1 MGLEPVLS
9 IVFLCAFLLP
19 CGYAVYV
26 DLQERRIPNGC
37 VALLALC
44 GVAQLTLSWLMPSL
58 AVLPWLP
65 SPMERLFCAAAALA
79 VGYGFELAWRRARGG
94 AHGMGFGDIKL
105 LAAVS
110 LWLGPAILW
119 VVFLS
124 CLLALAVELPRGR
137 RAFAFGP
144 YIVAASAFCLLI
156 PAFVV

>member
-1 MGLEPVLS
+1 
-9 IVFLCAFLLP
+9 
-19 CGYAVYV
+19 
-26 DLQERRIPNGC
+26 
-37 VALLALC
+37 
-44 GVAQLTLSWLMPSL
+44 
-58 AVLPWLP
+58 
-65 SPMERLFCAAAALA
+65 MERLFCAAAALA

-156 PAFVV
+156 PAFAV